1 MKLQEFKENLINL
14 DQLTFVLPNGSY
26 VPPHFHLTE
35 IGENSKRFVDCGG
48 TIREKKTANFQLWSA
63 DDFDHR
69 LEVSKV
75 LSIIDMAQDQLNL
88 GNLDI
93 EVEYQ
98 SETIGKYQLDFDG
111 NRFLLIATQTDC
123 LAKEKC
129 GIPEAQPVNLAP
141 VQSSSGCS
149 PESGCC

>member
-48 TIREKKTANFQLWSA
+48 TIREEKTANFQLWSA

-93 EVEYQ
+93 E
-98 SETIGKYQLDFDG
+98 G
-111 NRFLLIATQTDC
+111 NRTSI
-123 LAKEKC
+123 
-129 GIPEAQPVNLAP
+129 
-141 VQSSSGCS
+141 
-149 PESGCC
+149 